1 MDRSFHRE
9 EFHIIIFDNVS
20 YNNKKK
26 RTILFAFFIHI
37 CLIFFSFFHLFYVC
51 TYIYPRN
58 TKRCLCQYYLRMYRN
73 IFFFWYK
80 IFVYLFKEL
89 MNLFMTLDFECLLCD
104 FNINI
109 CTCLCTGT
117 RVDVMEKWRRR
128 WHEKNRCI
136 MKDL

>member
-20 YNNKKK
+20 YNNNKKK
-26 RTILFAFFIHI
+26 TYNIIRIFHTHLPHFFFPFSIYFMFVRICISPEHKKMSLSILSSNVPKH
-37 CLIFFSFFHLFYVC
+37 
-51 TYIYPRN
+51 
-58 TKRCLCQYYLRMYRN
+58 
-73 IFFFWYK
+73 FFFWYK

-104 FNINI
+104 FNINT

-117 RVDVMEKWRRR
+117 RVDVMEKRRRRR
-128 WHEKNRCI
+128 WHEKTGV
-136 MKDL
+136 